1 MKNTNKILVIIILL
15 AAIGIVTAAKHF
27 RYRKALEGLES
38 ESVIGRS
45 GMPVLLELGSV
56 NCIPCRAMT
65 PILGE
70 LKKEYAGGL
79 KVAFIDV
86 RKDTEAA
93 NRYGISSIPTQIF
106 FDSSSNELFRHTG
119 FFAKE
124 DILAKWKELGVKLNK
139 EK

>member
-1 MKNTNKILVIIILL
+1 MKNTNRVLVLIILF

-27 RYRKALEGLES
+27 RYRKASEGLES

-45 GMPVLLELGSV
+45 GMPTLLELGSV
-56 NCIPCRAMT
+56 SCIPCRAMM

-70 LKKEYAGGL
+70 LKKEYASGL

-86 RKDTEAA
+86 WKDTEAGK
-93 NRYGISSIPTQIF
+93 RYGVSSIPTQIF
-106 FDSSSNELFRHTG
+106 FDSNGKELFRNRG

-124 DILAKWKELGVKLNK
+124 DILAKWKEFGVELNK
-139 EK
+139 VK